1 MRVTNQMVTAGSLRN
16 MQKSMQRVSD
26 LNQQVTTGKKISAPS
41 EDPVIAIRAL
51 KLRTTCDQLDQYK
64 NKNIKDA
71 MSWVDTTQ
79 SSVQNVYDRLQ
90 DVYYYCEQGA
100 SDTFQTKDR
109 QTIIDE
115 LNALKDAI
123 YKEGGTTYAGRY
135 LFSGYKTETNLVFQD
150 DAAKEG
156 LSYNITEDIS
166 PDSIT
171 GKNVVLDGV
180 KPEDLDSIL
189 AGTKTYQ
196 QPASASVYKL
206 RLAYSSL
213 DNGTPSVT
221 VTDVNGNQT
230 DLIGQAGANFT
241 VKQVADSDTYYE
253 VDPDG
258 INYIPET
265 GEIIM
270 GENVYNQIKTASNIS
285 VNYDKSKFAVG
296 DLRPEMY
303 FNCIQHKT
311 LANGTVQNTDYTV
324 DKAGQPIKYEVNFNQ
339 YITVNAEGKDFIK
352 HDMGNKIEDLAN
364 AVQDVLDIE
373 NTIKKLK
380 GMLEDPQ
387 YKNDKDAVGQINQ
400 MLEGA
405 DVELALK
412 KENMQKL
419 FGNNMTN
426 FQNFMEDVSSV
437 QAVVG
442 TTYSKLELIETR
454 VTEQLADFKEL
465 KSSNEDVET
474 EEAAIEMYQAEL
486 VYESSLATTASVI
499 QKTLLDYL

>member
-196 QPASASVYKL
+196 QPVSASVYKL

-311 LANGTVQNTDYTV
+311 LADGTVQNTNYTV

>member
-196 QPASASVYKL
+196 QPTSASVYKL

-311 LANGTVQNTDYTV
+311 LADGTVQNTNYTV

>member
-1 MRVTNQMVTAGSLRN
+1 MNAVCS
-16 MQKSMQRVSD
+16 KC
-26 LNQQVTTGKKISAPS
+26 QQTF
-41 EDPVIAIRAL
+41 IRAIPML
-51 KLRTTCDQLDQYK
+51 GH
-64 NKNIKDA
+64 N
-71 MSWVDTTQ
+71 W
-79 SSVQNVYDRLQ
+79 
-90 DVYYYCEQGA
+90 
-100 SDTFQTKDR
+100 
-109 QTIIDE
+109 
-115 LNALKDAI
+115 NA
-123 YKEGGTTYAGRY
+123 
-135 LFSGYKTETNLVFQD
+135 
-150 DAAKEG
+150 
-156 LSYNITEDIS
+156 
-166 PDSIT
+166 
-171 GKNVVLDGV
+171 
-180 KPEDLDSIL
+180 
-189 AGTKTYQ
+189 
-196 QPASASVYKL
+196 
-206 RLAYSSL
+206 
-213 DNGTPSVT
+213 
-221 VTDVNGNQT
+221 
-230 DLIGQAGANFT
+230 
-241 VKQVADSDTYYE
+241 
-253 VDPDG
+253 
-258 INYIPET
+258 
-265 GEIIM
+265 
-270 GENVYNQIKTASNIS
+270 
-285 VNYDKSKFAVG
+285 
-296 DLRPEMY
+296 
-303 FNCIQHKT
+303 
-311 LANGTVQNTDYTV
+311 DYTV

-412 KENMQKL
+412 KENLQKL

>member
-26 LNQQVTTGKKISAPS
+26 LNQQATTGKRISAPS

-115 LNALKDAI
+115 LLALKDAI

-150 DAAKEG
+150 DASKEG

-166 PDSIT
+166 PDSIES
-171 GKNVVLDGV
+171 KNVVLDGV
-180 KPEDLDSIL
+180 KPEDLDNIL
-189 AGTKTYQ
+189 AGNTAYE
-196 QPASASVYKL
+196 QPTSASVYKL
-206 RLAYSSL
+206 RLAYSGL
-213 DNGTPSVT
+213 DNGTPSIT
-221 VTDVNGNQT
+221 VTDANGT
-230 DLIGQAGANFT
+230 PSDLLGQAGINFT
-241 VKQVADSDTYYE
+241 VKQVADSDTYYQ

-265 GEIIM
+265 GELIF
-270 GENVYNQIKTASNIS
+270 GENVYNQIKTASDIS
-285 VNYDKSKFAVG
+285 VNYDKSKFEVG

-303 FNCIQHKT
+303 FNCTQHKT
-311 LANGTVQNTDYTV
+311 MPDGTIQDTDYTV
-324 DKAGQPIKYEVNFNQ
+324 DKTGQPIKYEVNFNQ
-339 YITVNAEGKDFIK
+339 YITVNAEGKDLIK

-373 NTIKKLK
+373 NNIKKLK

-387 YKNDKDAVGQINQ
+387 YKDDADAVAQINK

-426 FQNFMEDVSSV
+426 FQNFMEDVSAV
-437 QAVVG
+437 QATVG
-442 TTYSKLELIETR
+442 TTYSKLELIQTR

-465 KSSNEDVET
+465 KSTNEDVET
-474 EEAAIEMYQAEL
+474 EEVAIEMYQAEL

>member
-1 MRVTNQMVTAGSLRN
+1 MRVTNQMVTSGSLRN
-16 MQKSMQRVSD
+16 MQKSMQRVSK

-79 SSVQNVYDRLQ
+79 TSVQNVYDRLQ

-123 YKEGGTTYAGRY
+123 YKEGGMTYAGRY
-135 LFSGYKTETNLVFQD
+135 LFSGYKTETNLIFQD
-150 DAAKEG
+150 DASKEG
-156 LSYNITEDIS
+156 LSYNITEDIDPKTIVS
-166 PDSIT
+166 
-171 GKNVVLDGV
+171 KNVVLDGI
-180 KPEDLDSIL
+180 KPEQLDDIL
-189 AGTKTYQ
+189 AGNMTYQ
-196 QPASASVYKL
+196 QPTSASVYKM
-206 RLAYSSL
+206 RLAYSGIDSGIP
-213 DNGTPSVT
+213 NIT
-221 VTDVNGNQT
+221 VTDASGNQS
-230 DLIGQAGANFT
+230 DLIAQLGANFT

-258 INYIPET
+258 VNYIPET
-265 GEIIM
+265 GEIIF
-270 GENVYNQIKTASNIS
+270 GENVYNQIKNAQSIS

-303 FNCIQHKT
+303 FNCTQHKT
-311 LANGTVQNTDYTV
+311 MADGTIKDTDYTV
-324 DKAGQPIKYEVNFNQ
+324 DTAGQPIKYEVNFNQ
-339 YITVNAEGKDFIK
+339 YVTVNTEGKDFIK
-352 HDMGNKIEDLAN
+352 HDMGNKIEDLAG

-373 NTIKKLK
+373 KTITKLK

-387 YKNDKDAVGQINQ
+387 YKNDTDAVNQINK

-419 FGNNMTN
+419 FGNNISN
-426 FQNFMEDVSSV
+426 FQSFMEDVSSV
-437 QAVVG
+437 QAKVG

-454 VTEQLADFKEL
+454 VTEQLSDFKEL
-465 KSSNEDVET
+465 KSGNEDVET
-474 EEAAIEMYQAEL
+474 EEVAIEMYQAEL